1 MYVPGQAAAE
11 PASAGAVRAS
21 APGLSESA
29 APAPPG
35 RESGASNGAGRAGAI
50 GTTRAAEAIS
60 AVLGGLGALARLS
73 AADLPGAGQA
83 DCLRALERAES
94 MLITA
99 RSAVLAGF
107 TASRAFQD
115 DGQYSPKTW
124 LVAQTRVTRAAAGGS
139 VTWMR
144 RLAGHP
150 AVAGELTAGEI
161 SGSWARHLCDWTDRL
176 PPASR
181 DAADRILLA
190 AAADGAAL
198 ADLAALAEEMFRRCA
213 PPDGDGRGDP
223 ASRGVLLDTHFHGAG
238 KLDGD
243 LTPRCAA
250 ALSAILESL
259 GRKQGP
265 EDRRTLP
272 QRYHDALEEACR
284 RLIAAG
290 GLPDR
295 AGQPTQIQLHMTLD
309 ELMRLSG
316 AGSEADGSDTRSGG
330 GDASGGGDRAAAPGW
345 PGGRLPGPSA
355 GPGAACDA
363 TIVPVVTGRVDPV
376 LLDQLAA
383 QLVDRDAAATL
394 RFVGTAGDQ
403 ASPAGPAAGGT
414 PAVPG
419 AAPGTPAP
427 VVPAPVRSTPPDAR
441 QTARDLVLAQAV
453 RLLSGPGGLAAAL
466 RAGVPFRPAASAS
479 LPLDTG
485 AAADTVPPHLRRAV
499 IVRDRTCRFPGC
511 QQPPAACDVH
521 HVVWRSRGGRDQ
533 LVNLVLLCR
542 FHHLIAIHQ
551 WGWTIT
557 LHSDATVTAVS
568 PDRRRTHRSH
578 SPPAAAAA

>member
-1 MYVPGQAAAE
+1 MYASGQGAPE
-11 PASAGAVRAS
+11 PASMGLARAG
-21 APGLSESA
+21 
-29 APAPPG
+29 APAPG
-35 RESGASNGAGRAGAI
+35 GAAQ
-50 GTTRAAEAIS
+50 AIS
-60 AVLGGLGALARLS
+60 AVLTGLGQLTRLS
-73 AADLPGAGQA
+73 AADMPAAGQA

-99 RSAVLAGF
+99 RSAVLAAF
-107 TASRAFQD
+107 TSRAAFQD

-144 RLAGHP
+144 RLADHP
-150 AVAGELTAGEI
+150 AVAGELAAGTI

-176 PPASR
+176 PAASR
-181 DAADRILLA
+181 EAADRILLA
-190 AAADGAAL
+190 AQADGAIL

-223 ASRGVLLDTHFHGAG
+223 ASRGVILDTHFRGAG

-259 GRKQGP
+259 GKKQGP
-265 EDRRTLP
+265 GDRRTLP
-272 QRYHDALEEACR
+272 QRNHDALEEACR

-309 ELMRLSG
+309 ELMRLTG
-316 AGSEADGSDTRSGG
+316 AEAAGPDSQAGGPGPRPDGCDPGT
-330 GDASGGGDRAAAPGW
+330 APGW
-345 PGGRLPGPSA
+345 PAGWLAGPAA

-376 LLDQLAA
+376 LLDRLAA
-383 QLVDRDAAATL
+383 QLLDRGAAATQ
-394 RFVGTAGDQ
+394 RHAGTIGYQPAGIGRDQ
-403 ASPAGPAAGGT
+403 AAVPAA
-414 PAVPG
+414 PAV
-419 AAPGTPAP
+419 AGTLPTA
-427 VVPAPVRSTPPDAR
+427 PDAG
-441 QTARDLVLAQAV
+441 QTAQDLVLGQAV
-453 RLLSGPGGLAAAL
+453 RLLSGPGGLVAAL

-479 LPLDTG
+479 LPLDIG
-485 AAADTVPPHLRRAV
+485 APADTIPPHLRRAV
-499 IVRDRTCRFPGC
+499 IVRDRVCRFPGC

-521 HVVWRSRGGRDQ
+521 HVVWRTWGGRDQ
-533 LVNLVLLCR
+533 LANLVLLCR

-568 PDRRRTHRSH
+568 PDRRRTLHGH
-578 SPPAAAAA
+578 SPPGTVAA

>member
-1 MYVPGQAAAE
+1 MYAPGQGAPEPACTGAALAGTAASGAAA
-11 PASAGAVRAS
+11 PVFDGLGSSARSGSAGAT
-21 APGLSESA
+21 G
-29 APAPPG
+29 
-35 RESGASNGAGRAGAI
+35 
-50 GTTRAAEAIS
+50 AAEAVS

-73 AADLPGAGQA
+73 AADLLAAGQA

-99 RSAVLAGF
+99 RSAVLAAF
-107 TASRAFQD
+107 TASKAFED

-150 AVAGELTAGEI
+150 AVADELTAGEI

-181 DAADRILLA
+181 DAADRILLPA
-190 AAADGAAL
+190 QDDGATL
-198 ADLAALAEEMFRRCA
+198 ADLAALAEEMFRRLS

-223 ASRGVLLDTHFHGAG
+223 ASRGVILDTHFHGAG

-243 LTPRCAA
+243 LTPRCTA
-250 ALSAILESL
+250 ALSAVLESL
-259 GRKQGP
+259 GKKQGP

-272 QRYHDALEEACR
+272 QRHHDALEEACR
-284 RLIAAG
+284 RVIAAG

-309 ELMRLSG
+309 ELMRLTG
-316 AGSEADGSDTRSGG
+316 HGGPAGVPGPRGG
-330 GDASGGGDRAAAPGW
+330 GSWPPAGGRSPGSASGW
-345 PGGRLPGPSA
+345 PGGWLPGPAA
-355 GPGAACDA
+355 GPGAVCDA

-383 QLVDRDAAATL
+383 QLLNRDAAATQ
-394 RFVGTAGDQ
+394 RHAGTTGYQPDAG
-403 ASPAGPAAGGT
+403 AGSAGPVANAGNGS
-414 PAVPG
+414 PPG
-419 AAPGTPAP
+419 QCAAPDPL
-427 VVPAPVRSTPPDAR
+427 R
-441 QTARDLVLAQAV
+441 TARDLVLAQAV

-466 RAGVPFRPAASAS
+466 RGGVPCPPAAAAS
-479 LPLDTG
+479 LPLDIGKPT
-485 AAADTVPPHLRRAV
+485 DTIPPHLRRAV
-499 IVRDRTCRFPGC
+499 TIRDRTCRFPGC

-521 HVVWRSRGGRDQ
+521 HVVWRALGGPTK
-533 LVNLVLLCR
+533 LANLILLCR

-557 LHSDATVTAVS
+557 LHPDATVTAVS
-568 PDRRRTHRSH
+568 PDRRRTLHGH
-578 SPPAAAAA
+578 SPPATAAA

>member
-1 MYVPGQAAAE
+1 MYVSAQVAAE
-11 PASAGAVRAS
+11 PAAS
-21 APGLSESA
+21 ASA
-29 APAPPG
+29 AAD
-35 RESGASNGAGRAGAI
+35 AI
-50 GTTRAAEAIS
+50 A
-60 AVLGGLGALARLS
+60 AVLGGLGTLTQLP
-73 AADLPGAGQA
+73 AADLPAAGQA

-99 RSAVLAGF
+99 RSAVLAAF
-107 TASRAFQD
+107 TASKAYQD

-124 LVAQTRVTRAAAGGS
+124 LVAQTRVTRAAAGGAVS
-139 VTWMR
+139 WMR
-144 RLAGHP
+144 RMADHP
-150 AVAGELTAGEI
+150 AVAGELAAGDV
-161 SGSWARHLCDWTDRL
+161 SRSWARYLCDWTDRL
-176 PPASR
+176 PAASR

-190 AAADGAAL
+190 AQADGATL

-223 ASRGVLLDTHFHGAG
+223 SSRGVLLDTHFRGAG

-243 LTPRCAA
+243 LTPRCTA

-259 GRKQGP
+259 GKKQGP
-265 EDRRTLP
+265 EDHRTLV
-272 QRYHDALEEACR
+272 QRNHDALEELCR
-284 RLIAAG
+284 RQIAAG

-309 ELMRLSG
+309 ELMRLTG
-316 AGSEADGSDTRSGG
+316 TGTGTGTG
-330 GDASGGGDRAAAPGW
+330 TTGTGTGT
-345 PGGRLPGPSA
+345 A

-383 QLVDRDAAATL
+383 QLLDRGAAAT
-394 RFVGTAGDQ
+394 RHG
-403 ASPAGPAAGGT
+403 AGPTGCQ

-419 AAPGTPAP
+419 VPAVPALPGVPGVPAAPAAPAAP
-427 VVPAPVRSTPPDAR
+427 AVPAAPAAPAASAAPSLNGSSPVAPDAR
-441 QTARDLVLAQAV
+441 RAARDLVLAQAV

-466 RAGVPFRPAASAS
+466 RAGVPYLPAAAAS
-479 LPLDTG
+479 LPLDIGKPT
-485 AAADTVPPHLRRAV
+485 DTIPPHLRRAV

-521 HVVWRSRGGRDQ
+521 HVVWRAWGGRTR

-568 PDRRRTHRSH
+568 PDGRRTLHGH
-578 SPPAAAAA
+578 SPPVTAAA

>member
-1 MYVPGQAAAE
+1 MYVPGQPAE
-11 PASAGAVRAS
+11 PASG
-21 APGLSESA
+21 ESA
-29 APAPPG
+29 QAPAPG
-35 RESGASNGAGRAGAI
+35 GGADSDRADAAG
-50 GTTRAAEAIS
+50 AIS
-60 AVLGGLGALARLS
+60 AVLGGLGSLARLS
-73 AADLPGAGQA
+73 AADLPAAGQA

-94 MLITA
+94 MLVAA
-99 RSAVLAGF
+99 RSAVLAAF
-107 TASRAFQD
+107 TASAAYTD

-124 LVAQTRVTRAAAGGS
+124 LAAQTRVTRGAAAGS

-144 RLAGHP
+144 RLADHP
-150 AVAGELTAGEI
+150 AVAAELAAGDI
-161 SGSWARHLCDWTDRL
+161 SRSWARRICEWTDRL
-176 PPASR
+176 PAASR
-181 DAADRILLA
+181 EAADGILLA
-190 AAADGAAL
+190 AQAGGATL

-223 ASRGVLLDTHFHGAG
+223 ASRGVILDKHFRGAG

-250 ALSAILESL
+250 ALSAILEAL
-259 GRKQGP
+259 GKKQGA

-309 ELMRLSG
+309 QLMRLNGGSG
-316 AGSEADGSDTRSGG
+316 LDGSASGPDGVGPVGAISDGSGPDGSGADGSGADPV
-330 GDASGGGDRAAAPGW
+330 PGW
-345 PGGRLPGPSA
+345 LPGPAA

-363 TIVPVVTGRVDPV
+363 TIVPVVSGRVDPV

-383 QLVDRDAAATL
+383 RLLT
-394 RFVGTAGDQ
+394 GG
-403 ASPAGPAAGGT
+403 AAGIQRRAGT
-414 PAVPG
+414 TGYQPG
-419 AAPGTPAP
+419 AGVTDPSSQSARPAL
-427 VVPAPVRSTPPDAR
+427 AAPDAR
-441 QTARDLVLAQAV
+441 QTARDLVLADAV

-466 RAGVPFRPAASAS
+466 RAGVPCPPAAAAS
-479 LPLDTG
+479 LPLDVGKAT
-485 AAADTVPPHLRRAV
+485 DTIPPHLRRAV

-511 QQPPAACDVH
+511 HQPAAACDIH
-521 HVVWRSRGGRDQ
+521 HVIWRTRGGRTQ
-533 LVNLVLLCR
+533 LINLVLLCR

-557 LHSDATVTAVS
+557 LHPDATVTAVS
-568 PDRRRTHRSH
+568 PDGRRTLHSH
-578 SPPAAAAA
+578 SPPGALAA

>member
-1 MYVPGQAAAE
+1 MYVPGPAVAE
-11 PASAGAVRAS
+11 PASAGAAQQ
-21 APGLSESA
+21 A
-29 APAPPG
+29 A
-35 RESGASNGAGRAGAI
+35 AGRAGEAE
-50 GTTRAAEAIS
+50 RADGAVS
-60 AVLGGLGALARLS
+60 AVLAGLGTLARLS
-73 AADLPGAGQA
+73 AADLPAAGQA
-83 DCLRALERAES
+83 ECLRALERAQS
-94 MLITA
+94 MLIAA
-99 RSAVLAGF
+99 RSAVLAAF
-107 TASRAFQD
+107 SASAAYQD

-124 LVAQTRVTRAAAGGS
+124 LVAQTRVTRSAAGGS

-144 RLAGHP
+144 RLADHP
-150 AVAGELTAGEI
+150 AVADELTAGSI
-161 SGSWARHLCDWTDRL
+161 SGSWARHICDWTDRL

-181 DAADRILLA
+181 AAADSILLA
-190 AAADGAAL
+190 AQADGATL

-223 ASRGVLLDTHFHGAG
+223 ASRGVILDTHFRGAG

-243 LTPRCAA
+243 LTPRCTA
-250 ALSAILESL
+250 ALSAIFESL
-259 GRKQGP
+259 GKKQGP

-284 RLIAAG
+284 RLIASG

-295 AGQPTQIQLHMTLD
+295 AGQPTQIQLHMSLD
-309 ELMRLSG
+309 ELMRLTGSG
-316 AGSEADGSDTRSGG
+316 APDPQADGFGS
-330 GDASGGGDRAAAPGW
+330 AAAADW
-345 PGGRLPGPSA
+345 RPGPAA

-383 QLVDRDAAATL
+383 RLLNRGAAATQ
-394 RFVGTAGDQ
+394 RHAGTTGYQ
-403 ASPAGPAAGGT
+403 PASP
-414 PAVPG
+414 G
-419 AAPGTPAP
+419 ASASPEA
-427 VVPAPVRSTPPDAR
+427 PDAR

-466 RAGVPFRPAASAS
+466 RAGVPCPPAASAS
-479 LPLDTG
+479 LPLDIGKPT
-485 AAADTVPPHLRRAV
+485 DTIPPHLRRAV

-521 HVVWRSRGGRDQ
+521 HVVWRTRGGRTQ
-533 LVNLVLLCR
+533 LANLVLLCR

-557 LHSDATVTAVS
+557 LHPDSTVTAVS
-568 PDRRRTHRSH
+568 PDRIRTLHSH